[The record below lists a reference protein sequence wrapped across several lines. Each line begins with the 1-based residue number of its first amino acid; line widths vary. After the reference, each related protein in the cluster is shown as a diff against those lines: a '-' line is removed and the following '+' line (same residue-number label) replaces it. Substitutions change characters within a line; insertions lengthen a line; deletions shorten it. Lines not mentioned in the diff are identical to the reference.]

1 MTKVRITAMLVG
13 TTALFLTGAANA
25 REFADIY
32 TECGLGAMIA
42 PNNAAVAAVTNVTWD
57 LGTTAISSN
66 ATSPDTCEGGKGS
79 SAAFIFDAYP
89 SIEKD
94 LAVGSGEHLTA
105 LLSIAGVDESARGDI
120 STQLRADFAELV
132 AVESYSEQTRYEKA
146 ENLYELLYSQI
157 G

>member
-1 MTKVRITAMLVG
+1 MTKVQTTTMLLSTA
-13 TTALFLTGAANA
+13 ALLFIGSANA

-32 TECGLGAMIA
+32 TDCGLGAMIA
-42 PNNAAVAAVTNVTWD
+42 PNNDAVAAVTNVTWD

-66 ATSPDTCEGGKGS
+66 ATSPETCEGGQGS

-105 LLSIAGVDESARGDI
+105 MLSIAGVEESARADL
-120 STQLRADFAELV
+120 TAQLRADFAELV
-132 AVESYSEQTRYEKA
+132 AIEGYSEQTRYEKA
-146 ENLYELLYSQI
+146 ENLYTLLYRQI
-157 G
+157 S

>member
-1 MTKVRITAMLVG
+1 MTKVRITAMLLG
-13 TTALFLTGAANA
+13 TTALLLTGAANA

-32 TECGLGAMIA
+32 TDCGLGAMIA
-42 PNNAAVAAVTNVTWD
+42 PNNDAVAAVTNVTWD

-66 ATSPDTCEGGKGS
+66 ASSPDTCEGGQGS

-120 STQLRADFAELV
+120 STQLRTDFAELV
-132 AVESYSEQTRYEKA
+132 AAESYSEQTRYEKA
-146 ENLYELLYSQI
+146 ENLYELLYRQI